1 VKELKEC
8 PFCGGEAE
16 GFINESYYDFYTIRC
31 TPCDF
36 ELDGATKREVL
47 KIWNTRT
54 PTVSVEDLRGVV
66 ADLKMIPTMSTV
78 NKSVA
83 ANEAARTLEQLLA
96 KSEGEMTTTTEH
108 QEEG

>member
-1 VKELKEC
+1 MSEQKC
-8 PFCGGEAE
+8 PFCGAEIKVFQNMKKKWVPFCDNHECFRFDGFGTKEEAVAAVSQR
-16 GFINESYYDFYTIRC
+16 N
-31 TPCDF
+31 
-36 ELDGATKREVL
+36 
-47 KIWNTRT
+47 